1 MKLKTLISILLKT
14 RSNIEAAHFGT
25 VKGVQIFFWKTREEL
40 LQKIEDT
47 FSSFEDSTDLLNNPE
62 VIVDSILQMT
72 DKISIY
78 QREEI
83 REEELIKKVPK
94 EDVELIDTLNKII
107 LKRNAE
113 ESLKDGSFTIE
124 LNKDELYEL
133 FSLEEWRQ
141 KQLNQLI

>member
-1 MKLKTLISILLKT
+1 MKLKTLINILPGSTKKILWKE
-14 RSNIEAAHFGT
+14 RGELYL
-25 VKGVQIFFWKTREEL
+25 QIKL
-40 LQKIEDT
+40 IH
-47 FSSFEDSTDLLNNPE
+47 SSFEDSTDPLISPE

-78 QREEI
+78 QRGEIIEEEI
-83 REEELIKKVPK
+83 IKKVPK
-94 EDVELIDTLNKII
+94 DNVELIDTLNKII

>member
-14 RSNIEAAHFGT
+14 R
-25 VKGVQIFFWKTREEL
+25 GVQIFFWKTREEL

-113 ESLKDGSFTIE
+113 ESLKDGCFFIE

-141 KQLNQLI
+141 KQLNRLI

>member
-1 MKLKTLISILLKT
+1 MKLTTLINILQSSGSTKKILWKE
-14 RSNIEAAHFGT
+14 RGELYL
-25 VKGVQIFFWKTREEL
+25 QIKL
-40 LQKIEDT
+40 IH
-47 FSSFEDSTDLLNNPE
+47 SSFEDSTDPLSSPD

-83 REEELIKKVPK
+83 REEELIKKVSQ
-94 EDVELIDTLNKII
+94 DNVELIDTLNKII

-113 ESLKDGSFTIE
+113 ESLKDGCFTIE

-141 KQLNQLI
+141 KQLNRLI

>member
-14 RSNIEAAHFGT
+14 R
-25 VKGVQIFFWKTREEL
+25 GVQIFFWKTREEL

>member
-14 RSNIEAAHFGT
+14 RGF
-25 VKGVQIFFWKTREEL
+25 QIIFWKTREEL

-113 ESLKDGSFTIE
+113 ESLKDGCFFIE
-124 LNKDELYEL
+124 LNNDELYEL

>member
-14 RSNIEAAHFGT
+14 R
-25 VKGVQIFFWKTREEL
+25 GVQIFFWKTREEL

-107 LKRNAE
+107 LKINAE
-113 ESLKDGSFTIE
+113 ESLIEIDKGSI
-124 LNKDELYEL
+124 
-133 FSLEEWRQ
+133 S
-141 KQLNQLI
+141 

>member
-14 RSNIEAAHFGT
+14 R
-25 VKGVQIFFWKTREEL
+25 GVQIFFWKTREEL

-62 VIVDSILQMT
+62 VIVDSIIQMT